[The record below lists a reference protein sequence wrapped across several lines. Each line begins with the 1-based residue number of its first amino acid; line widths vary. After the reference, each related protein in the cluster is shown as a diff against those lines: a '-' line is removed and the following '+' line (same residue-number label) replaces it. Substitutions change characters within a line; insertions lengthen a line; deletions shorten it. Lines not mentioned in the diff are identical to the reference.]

1 MNEKLPFL
9 NWFQNPIR
17 PGQPHWYEM
26 AGLSEKEKFM
36 SEDQFEKMVILERKK
51 SERSGRPFLL
61 MLLSL
66 DLAQKGDLPSIKTF
80 MQDIS
85 LALDYSTREIDVKGW
100 YLNNAV
106 LGILCTDINSMNKE
120 LLTNRLSTTLKNS
133 LTVFQK
139 MHLKVCAMLYPDSN
153 GIKQTT
159 PAIFNSGKEFL
170 QPLHYKSFAT

>member
-17 PGQPHWYEM
+17 QGQSHWYEM

-61 MLLSL
+61 MLLCL
-66 DLAQKGDLPSIKTF
+66 DLDKKGDLPSIKTF
-80 MQDIS
+80 MRDIS

-106 LGILCTDINSMNKE
+106 LGILCTDINTMCKE
-120 LLTNRLSTTLKNS
+120 LLTNRLYMTLKNS

-139 MHLKVCAMLYPDSN
+139 MHLKVYAMLYPDSG
-153 GIKQTT
+153 GIEQSTSV
-159 PAIFNSGKEFL
+159 AFNSPEEFL
-170 QPLHYKSFAT
+170 HPLRYGSFAT

>member
-1 MNEKLPFL
+1 MNEKFPFL

-17 PGQPHWYEM
+17 QGQSHWYEM

-80 MQDIS
+80 MRDIS

-106 LGILCTDINSMNKE
+106 LGILCTDLNTINKE
-120 LLTNRLSTTLKNS
+120 LITNRLYTTLNNS

-139 MHLKVCAMLYPDSN
+139 MRLKVCAMLYPDSC
-153 GIKQTT
+153 GIKQS
-159 PAIFNSGKEFL
+159 AAAVFSSRDKFM
-170 QPLHYKSFAT
+170 QPLRYGSFAT